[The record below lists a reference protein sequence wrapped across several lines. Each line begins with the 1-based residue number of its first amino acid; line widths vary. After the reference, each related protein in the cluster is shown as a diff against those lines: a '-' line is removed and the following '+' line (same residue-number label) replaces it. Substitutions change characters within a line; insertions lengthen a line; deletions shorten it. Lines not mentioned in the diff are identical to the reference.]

1 MKHRGNESDYST
13 IELKPALVNFFRN
26 SSPVRIVFLL
36 LLLLLIRIPVITVLG
51 LPLTTQE
58 LNWMLVG
65 ERMHQ
70 GFFLYTGIWDS
81 ISPLSAVVYWLIDWQ
96 LGRSLLA
103 YHILALVVTALQVVL
118 FNHITN
124 KNQLFPENSSLPG
137 LVYLVLMNISFD
149 FFTLSPV
156 LLSMTFV
163 LLALDRLYI
172 QIDQRVKN
180 DTVFEAG
187 FYLSIAALFHLPTGI
202 LIVFA
207 LLSLLFFGSSDFR
220 QYFLLIFGF
229 TFPLGLTLLIFYLIG
244 NYEGF
249 IQQFTSTL
257 FTLDRQYFLDL
268 RGLVLILLLPTTL
281 ALLGISKVVGSMRY
295 INYQKRCQQ
304 IMVVYLIFAVL
315 YVIITP
321 QLSPVQFMLTIPGVA
336 FFAPPY
342 FFHLERKWIAEVSF
356 VVLSAFTLLLLFSSL
371 LPTLPT
377 YQLVGL
383 DRLKVK
389 SSVLRQPIRNKRV
402 LVLGEGIGE
411 YQYNQAATPYLNWQL
426 AKDELLDLNNYQ
438 SVVNIY
444 HNFEKDLPDVIIDR
458 EQVAEKLFARIP
470 VLARRYESRQE
481 KGVYWRK
488 R

>member
-1 MKHRGNESDYST
+1 MIS
-13 IELKPALVNFFRN
+13 FFRN
-26 SSPVRIVFLL
+26 NSPIRIVFLL
-36 LLLLLIRIPVITVLG
+36 LLLLLIRVPIIALIG

-70 GFFLYTGIWDS
+70 GFFLYTDIWDS

-96 LGRSLLA
+96 LGRSQLA
-103 YHILALVVTALQVVL
+103 YQILALILTALHVVL
-118 FNHITN
+118 FNQITN

-137 LVYLVLMNISFD
+137 LVYLVLMNVSFD

-202 LIVFA
+202 LILFA

-229 TFPLGLTLLIFYLIG
+229 TLPLGLTLLIFYLIG

-249 IQQFTSTL
+249 VQQFTSTL
-257 FTLDRQYFLDL
+257 FTLDRQYFIGL
-268 RGLVLILLLPTTL
+268 RGLLLILLLPTIL
-281 ALLGISKVVGSMRY
+281 AILGITKVVGSMRY

-336 FFAPPY
+336 FFGPPY
-342 FFHLERKWIAEVSF
+342 FFHSDKKWIAEVSF
-356 VVLSAFTLLLLFSSL
+356 AALAVFTLFLLFSSL
-371 LPTLPT
+371 LTTLPA

-383 DRLKVK
+383 DKLKVK
-389 SSVLRQPIRNKRV
+389 PSALNQPVRHKRL
-402 LVLGEGIGE
+402 LVLGEGIQE
-411 YQYNQAATPYLNWQL
+411 YQYNQAATPYLNWRL
-426 AKDELLDLNNYQ
+426 AKEELLDLNDYQ
-438 SVVNIY
+438 RVVNIY

-458 EQVAEKLFARIP
+458 EKVAEKLFARMP
-470 VLARRYESRQE
+470 ALARHYEPSRE
-481 KGVYWRK
+481 EGVYWRK

>member
-1 MKHRGNESDYST
+1 
-13 IELKPALVNFFRN
+13 
-26 SSPVRIVFLL
+26 
-36 LLLLLIRIPVITVLG
+36 LIRIPIIFLIG

-70 GFFLYTGIWDS
+70 GFFLYTDIWDS
-81 ISPLSAVVYWLIDWQ
+81 ISPLSAVVYWIIDWQ
-96 LGRSLLA
+96 LGRSQLA
-103 YHILALVVTALQVVL
+103 YQILALILTALQVVL
-118 FNHITN
+118 FNQITN
-124 KNQLFPENSSLPG
+124 KNQLFPENTVLPG
-137 LVYLVLMNISFD
+137 LVYMVLMNVSFD

-187 FYLSIAALFHLPTGI
+187 FYLSMAALFHLPTGI
-202 LIVFA
+202 LILFA

-229 TFPLGLTLLIFYLIG
+229 TLPLGLTLMIFYLIG

-249 IQQFTSTL
+249 VQQFTSTL
-257 FTLDRQYFLDL
+257 FTLDRQYFIDL
-268 RGLVLILLLPTTL
+268 RGIT
-281 ALLGISKVVGSMRY
+281 KVVGSMRY

-321 QLSPVQFMLTIPGVA
+321 QLSPVQFMLTVPGVA

-342 FFHLERKWIAEVSF
+342 FFHSDKKWIAEVSF
-356 VVLSAFTLLLLFSSL
+356 AALAVFTLFLLFSSL
-371 LPTLPT
+371 LTTMPV

-383 DRLKVK
+383 DEMKVK
-389 SSVLRQPIRNKRV
+389 PSTLRQPIRNKRL
-402 LVLGEGIGE
+402 LVLGEGIQE
-411 YQYNQAATPYLNWQL
+411 YQHNQAATPYLNWQL
-426 AKDELLDLNNYQ
+426 AKDELLDLNDYQ

-444 HNFEKDLPDVIIDR
+444 HNFQKDLPDVIIDH
-458 EQVAEKLFARIP
+458 EKVAEKLFARMP
-470 VLARRYESRQE
+470 ALARQYEPSQE

-488 R
+488 H